1 MISRLFAFLCR
12 FPTLKRVLWR
22 RWYQF
27 LAGRYQVPEWQT
39 MNYGYAPIPAPSPLP
54 LEPADEGERFGI
66 QLYHFATQP
75 VPLTGLQALEVGCGR
90 GGGASWLHRTFHP
103 AAMTGVDFS
112 AQAIALCK
120 QRYPLPG
127 LTFLVGD
134 AEKLPFP
141 DASFDAVVNVESSHC
156 YGSMSA
162 FLREVARVLKPGG
175 HFLYA
180 DFRDGKKIDPWRDQ
194 LVASGLHIVSETNI
208 TPNVLDALDAD
219 NDRKMALMEKLLP
232 KRLLGSF
239 RDFAATKGSLV
250 YEEFRNGGMQYFHF
264 VLRKD

>member
-12 FPTLKRVLWR
+12 FPPLKRVLWR

-27 LAGRYQVPEWQT
+27 LASRYQVPEWQT
-39 MNYGYAPIPAPSPLP
+39 MNYGYAPIPATAPLP
-54 LEPADEGERFGI
+54 LAPADESERFGI
-66 QLYHFATQP
+66 QLYHYVTQP
-75 VPLTGLQALEVGCGR
+75 VSLAGLQVLEVGCGR
-90 GGGASWLHRTFHP
+90 GGGASWLHRTLRP
-103 AAMTGVDFS
+103 AAMTAVDFS

-134 AEKLPFP
+134 AEALPLA

-156 YGSMSA
+156 YGSMPA

-180 DFRDGKKIDPWRDQ
+180 DFRDGEKIDLWREQ
-194 LVASGLHIVSETNI
+194 LAGSGLKIIRETDI
-208 TPNVLDALDAD
+208 TPNVLASLDAD
-219 NDRKMALMEKLLP
+219 SDRRLALMEKLLP

-250 YEEFRNGGMQYFHF
+250 HEQFRTGGMRYFHF

>member
-1 MISRLFAFLCR
+1 M
-12 FPTLKRVLWR
+12 LWR

-27 LAGRYQVPEWQT
+27 LASRYQVPEWQT
-39 MNYGYAPIPAPSPLP
+39 MNYGYAPIPATARLP
-54 LEPADEGERFGI
+54 LESADESERFGI
-66 QLYHFATQP
+66 QLYEFVTKP
-75 VPLTGLQALEVGCGR
+75 VPLAGLRVLEVGCGR
-90 GGGASWLHRTFHP
+90 GGGASWLHRTLHP
-103 AAMTGVDFS
+103 AAMTAVDFS

-134 AEKLPFP
+134 AEKLPLA
-141 DASFDAVVNVESSHC
+141 DASFDAVINVESSHC
-156 YGSMSA
+156 YGSMPA

-175 HFLYA
+175 HFLHA
-180 DFRDGKKIDPWRDQ
+180 DFRDRKKIALWRGQ
-194 LVASGLHIVSETNI
+194 LAASGLQILHETDI
-208 TPNVLDALDAD
+208 TPNVLAALDAD
-219 NDRKMALMEKLLP
+219 HDRKLALMEKLLP

-250 YEEFRNGGMQYFHF
+250 YEQFRSGGMQYFHF